1 MKAFLNPLLFLACI
15 LLFVTGY
22 LSAEGEGQGAVM
34 LNTWA
39 FTLCLVGVVVN
50 GTLGI
55 ARMLAQR
62 PGAQVM
68 GWAVGYL
75 VLGSVAWSLVSSDE
89 ELSVTA
95 QERTLLR
102 ERVEAWKAGKLDPYA
117 MDEQGESIISLAAGL
132 GKTSILRE
140 TLVEGAATFYPEA
153 VASAAHRAAER
164 DRVEAL
170 KLFFLVAYMSD
181 DVRWQGQ
188 TLLHTAALH
197 KARRVAASLLTR
209 PGVDANVRN
218 DDGATPLHC
227 AALAEDAAMV
237 RLLLQHGAAPA
248 LLDADGRDAASY
260 ARSEAVSEALANP
273 VSPAPQEP

>member
-22 LSAEGEGQGAVM
+22 LSAEEQGAAM

-102 ERVEAWKAGKLDPYA
+102 ERVEAWKSGKLDPYA
-117 MDEQGESIISLAAGL
+117 MDEYGESIISLAAGL
-132 GKTSILRE
+132 GKTAILRE
-140 TLVEGAATFYPEA
+140 ALVEGAASFYPEA

-170 KLFFLVAYMSD
+170 DLLFGIAYLPVSA
-181 DVRWQGQ
+181 RWQGQ
-188 TLLHTAALH
+188 ALLHTAALH
-197 KARRVAASLLTR
+197 KARRVAVRLLA

-237 RLLLQHGAAPA
+237 RLLLQHGADPA

-260 ARSEAVSEALANP
+260 ARSEAVSEALATP